1 MASGTAQSW
10 RARLAQQDDDGGDD
24 GSGRDECVMWSGQ
37 QESRTQNKNSRHITA
52 TPLHRHTAMYCTTM
66 LLGYLGI
73 RDADDC
79 TGQAPPRRYHLVQ
92 HHGRPDDECGSG
104 VTGDDLSSEIAS
116 MTRTARPDR
125 TTSIPLVRLTTSA
138 TPNPRPVP

>member
-1 MASGTAQSW
+1 MPMIAQ
-10 RARLAQQDDDGGDD
+10 
-24 GSGRDECVMWSGQ
+24 V
-37 QESRTQNKNSRHITA
+37 KH
-52 TPLHRHTAMYCTTM
+52 
-66 LLGYLGI
+66 LLGG
-73 RDADDC
+73 
-79 TGQAPPRRYHLVQ
+79 TSYHLVQ

-138 TPNPRPVP
+138 TPNLRPVP